1 MKQGNINKQQAQKQP
16 YKSVWII
23 KYKLLNVQDTH
34 VPLGTKGLRAYING
48 VFSSLSIWQCF
59 HTFCVGLYFATKALK
74 FPRILV
80 AVLYFG
86 IAIQETIFN
95 SSMEI
100 WNLNTNLKLWTAFQV
115 KSIFGHAKIPRNV
128 MP

>member
-1 MKQGNINKQQAQKQP
+1 M
-16 YKSVWII
+16 S
-23 KYKLLNVQDTH
+23 
-34 VPLGTKGLRAYING
+34 VPLGTKGLRTYING

-59 HTFCVGLYFATKALK
+59 HTFCIGLYFATTALE

-86 IAIQETIFN
+86 IAKQETTIFN